1 MLGRGKVGEG
11 RVTVPMSDAVGKFF
25 PEVGEQWI
33 ELSVALSGDG
43 QEMRGSRFGYSNS
56 GGSKYMGSLLGFR
69 RAVNSRR
76 EVGSRDYSSSIVA
89 NSRSSLYLRNM
100 VELVVDFTS
109 SGILKQSK

>member
-1 MLGRGKVGEG
+1 MTGAWLITWCV
-11 RVTVPMSDAVGKFF
+11 VWV
-25 PEVGEQWI
+25 EVF
-33 ELSVALSGDG
+33 
-43 QEMRGSRFGYSNS
+43 FGYSNSGHS

-69 RAVNSRR
+69 GAVNSRR

-100 VELVVDFTS
+100 VELVVDFTR

>member
-1 MLGRGKVGEG
+1 MLGRGKVGEEWVSVSMFDTDG
-11 RVTVPMSDAVGKFF
+11 WV
-25 PEVGEQWI
+25 EVF
-33 ELSVALSGDG
+33 
-43 QEMRGSRFGYSNS
+43 FGYSNSGHS

-76 EVGSRDYSSSIVA
+76 EVGSRDYSSKIVA